1 MPTTGIEDESP
12 LKVPVV
18 VGTDQLI
25 DDSFDSPE
33 NGSGKYLNQVNNSI
47 TLANDTKKELRNSTI
62 LAKHYWM

>member
-1 MPTTGIEDESP
+1 MPTTGIEDESS

-18 VGTDQLI
+18 VGTDQLL
-25 DDSFDSPE
+25 DDTFDNP
-33 NGSGKYLNQVNNSI
+33 NKGTGKPLNSVNNSI